1 MNALTRR
8 ELLLHP
14 PASSIPQ
21 RGDEQ
26 VYLGSADAHALNQ
39 LRTLDSEDFHEE
51 ATSTYQADE
60 VKARHIQSG
69 GSTKQ

>member
-26 VYLGSADAHALNQ
+26 VYLGSADAHVLHQ
-39 LRTLDSEDFHEE
+39 LRTLDPEDFHDEIM
-51 ATSTYQADE
+51 STYLADE
-60 VKARHIQSG
+60 VKARHMQSG